1 MARPDRRQMSLRVVR
16 HEITSVAGVFGCRQL
31 ELVLEG
37 NNDRDTRCEWR
48 VVVDDIRAE
57 RLLEAIAALF
67 AKQREVRHLL
77 NRQQRIALQ
86 RALALVEAVHD

>member
-1 MARPDRRQMSLRVVR
+1 MSLRVVR

-48 VVVDDIRAE
+48 VVVDDFRAE
-57 RLLEAIAALF
+57 RLLEAIAVLF
-67 AKQREVRHLL
+67 AKQREARREQDR
-77 NRQQRIALQ
+77 RQKIALQ